1 LPYLTSVKSP
11 KGLPAKGALYR
22 LASQTEKEVRA
33 YKIHFSKI
41 QGCGNCFV
49 ICEKEKELPKNF
61 NYGKL
66 SKAICDFNYGI
77 GADTLLTISK
87 GKNAPFFMEV
97 YNPDGSKAQVSGNG
111 TRCVARYLLE
121 KGYSP
126 RVFRQIETVRGLVG
140 AEILNGDLQNLQ
152 VRVNLGKQI
161 KEIKRMTVK
170 LDGRAS
176 EVIYVD
182 IGNPHAVR
190 LVNKFPADWK
200 RQGDLIEHHPVYQP
214 KKVNVEF
221 GRVLNKKEI
230 EVKVWERGVGAV
242 LSSGTGASAAV
253 LAAIYAGKLSPKAKA
268 IMDGGNLEIEY
279 DPAKKNLY
287 ITGPA
292 QTVGSGVF
300 FYHV

>member
-1 LPYLTSVKSP
+1 MPQNL
-11 KGLPAKGALYR
+11 
-22 LASQTEKEVRA
+22 
-33 YKIHFSKI
+33 
-41 QGCGNCFV
+41 NW
-49 ICEKEKELPKNF
+49 
-61 NYGKL
+61 GKL
-66 SKAICDFNYGI
+66 SKAICDFNRGI

-87 GKNAPFFMEV
+87 GRNAPFFMEV

-126 RVFRQIETVRGLVG
+126 RLFKQIETVRGLVG

-152 VRVNLGKQI
+152 VRVNLGRQV
-161 KEIKRMTVK
+161 KEIKRMTIK
-170 LDGRAS
+170 LNGRAVK
-176 EVIYVD
+176 VIYVD

-214 KKVNVEF
+214 RKVNVEF
-221 GRVLNKKEI
+221 GRVVNKKEI

-268 IMDGGNLEIEY
+268 IMEGGNLEIEY
-279 DPAKKNLY
+279 DSIKKNLY